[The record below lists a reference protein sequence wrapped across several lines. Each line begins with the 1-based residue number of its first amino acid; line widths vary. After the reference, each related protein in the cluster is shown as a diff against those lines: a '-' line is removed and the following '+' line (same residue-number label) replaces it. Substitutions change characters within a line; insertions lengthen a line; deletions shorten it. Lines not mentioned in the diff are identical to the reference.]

1 MNSARDKDILIY
13 GAILALM
20 FLVACIAYLKAVDFL
35 GIETEVMRDRYWK
48 NAYPLFHGE
57 MPVMEYPP
65 FALVFFAIPELF
77 ASGPWEYNI
86 AYVAE
91 VFAFVL
97 IGMYLVRRLADDMGF
112 DPIRSMSLYMMFML
126 LLVEFVADRYDIF
139 PMVLTLASLVM
150 FVEKKHGWA
159 FLFLALGTMT
169 KLYPAAIV
177 PIYMI
182 YLFGKSDFRG
192 AFRGAA
198 VFALA
203 SLAIAGAFWMA
214 EPEMVTGFLGYHTD
228 RPLQLESVAASILY
242 PLSVIG
248 LFDARIQLFAE
259 NDFGS
264 DNLIGAFPD
273 AVASALMPLMALSI
287 AVLWLVCLVR
297 RRKLASGGNG
307 PVVLAILMALL
318 LFLTVNKV
326 LSAQYLIW
334 LVPFLVFVIMES
346 DGSELSR
353 RTGLLSAL
361 ICVLTQ
367 VFFAYDAGWCDGDV
381 NGWGMLMI
389 LARNIALV
397 ALVWLVAKEL
407 RSRTLSAD
415 AGA

>member
-20 FLVACIAYLKAVDFL
+20 FLVACIAYLKAVDLL

-112 DPIRSMSLYMMFML
+112 DPIRSMALYMMFML

-139 PMVLTLASLVM
+139 PMALTLASLVM

-182 YLFGKSDFRG
+182 CLFGKSDFKG

-367 VFFAYDAGWCDGDV
+367 AFFAYDAGWCDGDV